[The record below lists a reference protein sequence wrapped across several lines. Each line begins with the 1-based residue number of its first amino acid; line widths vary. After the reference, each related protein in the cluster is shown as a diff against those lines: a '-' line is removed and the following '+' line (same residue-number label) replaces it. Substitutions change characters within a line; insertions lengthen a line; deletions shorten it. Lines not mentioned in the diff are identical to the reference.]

1 MSFIT
6 ASEVASYSGL
16 ASTSITLQQIDTA
29 EALVASYLGCETLE
43 ETAHTD
49 TIYKGCI
56 SPRLILEHGPVA
68 SISSV
73 TSVSISDTD
82 VTMSNLYLKGYWT
95 LFYPSSAFGD
105 GVKIVVVYNSGW
117 DADDSVGL
125 PTNISKAIMITTAA
139 LSQNPTA
146 QFKSESIGDY
156 SYTMADGQAV
166 DRSGVPD
173 SAKVLLA
180 PYRRPD
186 YLF

>member
-29 EALVASYLGCETLE
+29 EALVAAYLGCETLE

-73 TSVSISDTD
+73 TSVTIGDD
-82 VTMSNLYLKGYWT
+82 AVTMSNLYLKGYWT
-95 LFYPSSAFGD
+95 LFYPTSQFGS
-105 GVKIVVVYNSGW
+105 GTKIVVVYDSGW
-117 DADDSVGL
+117 DADSSAGL
-125 PTNISKAIMITTAA
+125 PINITKALLITTAA
-139 LSQNPTA
+139 LSQNPTG

-156 SYTMADGQAV
+156 SYTMAEGQSV

-186 YLF
+186 YLY